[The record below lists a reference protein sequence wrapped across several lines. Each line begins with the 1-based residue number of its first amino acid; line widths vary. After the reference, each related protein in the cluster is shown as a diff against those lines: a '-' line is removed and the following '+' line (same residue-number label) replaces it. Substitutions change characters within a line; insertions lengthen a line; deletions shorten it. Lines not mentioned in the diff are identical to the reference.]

1 MCLESSPF
9 RLQNIHLKTLI
20 QNISW
25 DGRYFCQFNTPPT
38 IALMALRVSIAQY
51 GRIINSISADEMLRK
66 FTHALIKKYE
76 SNEKKNILDIFPT
89 DFPFK
94 KMEKWCAALSKTL
107 SKLLLKNI
115 IKTYEPIYSDD
126 KSLWKKSNDKRFPK
140 LPTISKLFNDPLDQN
155 NNSPQPTEKCQI
167 ISFVVYL
174 WSGEARKL
182 LDS

>member
-9 RLQNIHLKTLI
+9 RLQNIRLKTLI

-25 DGRYFCQFNTPPT
+25 DGRYSCQFNTPPT

-94 KMEKWCAALSKTL
+94 KMEK
-107 SKLLLKNI
+107 
-115 IKTYEPIYSDD
+115 
-126 KSLWKKSNDKRFPK
+126 
-140 LPTISKLFNDPLDQN
+140 
-155 NNSPQPTEKCQI
+155 
-167 ISFVVYL
+167 
-174 WSGEARKL
+174 
-182 LDS
+182 